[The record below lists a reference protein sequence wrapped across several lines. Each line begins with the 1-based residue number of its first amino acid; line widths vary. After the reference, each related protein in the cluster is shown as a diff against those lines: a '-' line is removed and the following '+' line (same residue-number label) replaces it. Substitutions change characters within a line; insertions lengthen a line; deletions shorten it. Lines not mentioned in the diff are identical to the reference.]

1 MNEELQLIIDSTS
14 ESMENAVTHLENE
27 LVKIRGGRASANM
40 LDGIMVDYY
49 GTNTPLNQV
58 ANVNTPEART
68 IAVQPWEKS
77 MIDPI
82 MRAIQAANL
91 GFNPSNNGVMVICAI
106 PPMTEERRKQLVK
119 KAKEEGEHAKVS
131 IRTARKEANEEV
143 KKLVKAGLPEDEGK
157 DGEAK
162 IQAITD
168 NYSTKVDKHIEQK
181 EKEIMTV

>member
-1 MNEELQLIIDSTS
+1 MNENLQLIIDTTE
-14 ESMENAVTHLENE
+14 ESMQNSVTHLESE
-27 LVKIRGGRASANM
+27 LSKIRGGRASASM

-91 GFNPSNNGVMVICAI
+91 GFNPTNNGTMVICAI

-119 KAKEEGEHAKVS
+119 KAKEEGENAKVS

-162 IQAITD
+162 VQAITD
-168 NYSTKVDKHIEQK
+168 NYTSKVDKHIEQK